1 MKKRRIKFL
10 YALLTLTMALLIAL
24 TGTFVPQLLLDAK
37 ADRLAAATGAVENGD
52 VSPYTYTMDTET
64 RLPKLAALAEQ
75 ISVFGEERYADVRE
89 PLDTELSAAQVQKKV
104 IEFIEIY
111 ASRMEEMG
119 IVLSEGEYT
128 SSNMAT
134 DAPATGNA
142 GIGWTAD
149 AGEDLSVVPVIDAD
163 MEFLV
168 SPDDQQLSFWFC
180 YAHLGMCD
188 LQIAV
193 DAVTGMPVV
202 VTYSTQGIDPD
213 ETWCE
218 VIADTYT
225 KLYGESLQFTY
236 PEVLDEMHI
245 GQNLLSTSSAEWYGF
260 SCDTKDQTLHL
271 EMQCYYDAQQAKMQD
286 VYFEVYVWLY

>member
-1 MKKRRIKFL
+1 MKKRRIKVL

-24 TGTFVPQLLLDAK
+24 TGTFVPQLMLDAK
-37 ADRLAAATGAVENGD
+37 ADRLATKTGVVENGD

-75 ISVFGEERYADVRE
+75 VSVFGEERYIDVRD

-104 IEFIEIY
+104 TKFIEVY
-111 ASRMEEMG
+111 ASRLEEMG
-119 IVLSEGEYT
+119 IVLSEAEYA
-128 SSNMAT
+128 SSGMAT
-134 DAPATGNA
+134 DVPATENA
-142 GIGWTAD
+142 GVGWAAD
-149 AGEDLSVVPVIDAD
+149 VGEDQNTAPVIDAD
-163 MEFLV
+163 IEFLV
-168 SPDDQQLSFWFC
+168 SPDDQQLSLWFC

-188 LQIAV
+188 LQVAV

-202 VTYSTQGIDPD
+202 ISYSTRGIDPD

-218 VIADTYT
+218 AAADTYT
-225 KLYGESLQFTY
+225 KLYGESLQFTS

-245 GQNLLSTSSAEWYGF
+245 GQNLLAMSSEEWYGF

-271 EMQCYYDAQQAKMQD
+271 EMQCYYDAKQAKVKD
-286 VYFEVYVWLY
+286 VYFEVYIWLY